1 MALEI
6 RETAIGGKLNDF
18 LNVVDYVYRGDPN
31 YVRPLDMEMKDR
43 LSLKNPF
50 FEHAEGVDLH
60 RAPQRLVR
68 RAHHRADRSR
78 APEAL
83 QRRLRAAS
91 AFWTPSTTPT
101 LAKALLDAASNWLRA
116 RGMKTI
122 RGPLS
127 LSLNDEM
134 GCLVDGFDTPP
145 MIMMPHHRAYQ
156 GGLDRAGRLHQAEG
170 RLRLALPRGRRAAA
184 RAQAHDDIEAM
195 PEVKSRHVDMKN
207 LDADL
212 RIIMDVYNDAWND
225 NWGFVAQTERELSK
239 MAADLKLIA
248 VPELSYI
255 TEIDGEP
262 AAVALALPNLNELIA
277 DMKGKLGPLGL
288 PKLVWRLKVVG
299 PHTARLIILGIKKKF
314 RGHRKYAALERVPVL
329 EDERR
334 RQTPGSRRRRAVVD
348 ARGQRRREHRHQ
360 ADGRQDLQD
369 VPDLRKESVGLVRV
383 PCLARTSRD
392 QRPAAVASAQPIDE
406 REHLR
411 PAESAHD
418 QPMLARKVD
427 E

>member
-6 RETAIGGKLNDF
+6 REIPIGGKLNDF

-31 YVRPLDMEMKDR
+31 FVRPLDMEMKDR

-50 FEHAEGVDLH
+50 FEHAEGTIFTAH
-60 RAPQRLVR
+60 RNGWCVGRITAQI
-68 RAHHRADRSR
+68 DREHLARYKDDTGSFGFLDTIDD
-78 APEAL
+78 PEVA
-83 QRRLRAAS
+83 R
-91 AFWTPSTTPT
+91 
-101 LAKALLDAASNWLRA
+101 ALLDAAGNWLRA

-156 GGLDRAGRLHQAEG
+156 GGLIEKAGFEKLKDAYA
-170 RLRLALPRGRRAAA
+170 LRYHVGDVPPRVRK
-184 RAQAHDDIEAM
+184 AHDDIEAM

-212 RIIMDVYNDAWND
+212 RVIMDVYNDAWND
-225 NWGFVAQTERELSK
+225 NWGFVASTERELSK

-248 VPELSYI
+248 IPELSYI

-288 PKLVWRLKVVG
+288 PKLLWRLKVVG
-299 PHTARLIILGIKKKF
+299 PHTARLIILGIRKKF
-314 RGHRKYAALERVPVL
+314 RNVRKYAALSAFLYAKMNAAGKQLGLEGGELSWTL
-329 EDERR
+329 EDN
-334 RQTPGSRRRRAVVD
+334 
-348 ARGQRRREHRHQ
+348 
-360 ADGRQDLQD
+360 
-369 VPDLRKESVGLVRV
+369 
-383 PCLARTSRD
+383 
-392 QRPAAVASAQPIDE
+392 AAVNTGIKLMGGKIYKTYRLYEKS
-406 REHLR
+406 L
-411 PAESAHD
+411 
-418 QPMLARKVD
+418 
-427 E
+427 

>member
-1 MALEI
+1 MPLEI
-6 RETAIGGKLNDF
+6 RETPIGGKLNDF
-18 LNVVDYVYRGDPN
+18 LNVVDYVYRGDPK

-50 FEHAEGVDLH
+50 FEHADGVIFTAH
-60 RAPQRLVR
+60 RNGWCVGRVTAQV
-68 RAHHRADRSR
+68 DR
-78 APEAL
+78 EH
-83 QRRLRAAS
+83 
-91 AFWTPSTTPT
+91 
-101 LAKALLDAASNWLRA
+101 LARYKDDTGSFGFLDTIDDAEVTKALLDAASNWLRA
-116 RGMKTI
+116 RGMKHI

-145 MIMMPHHRAYQ
+145 MIMMPHHRQYQ
-156 GGLDRAGRLHQAEG
+156 GGLIEQAGFSKLKDAYAWSYQVG
-170 RLRLALPRGRRAAA
+170 DVPA
-184 RAQAHDDIEAM
+184 RVKKATDAIEAM

-225 NWGFVAQTERELSK
+225 NWGFVKSTERELSK

-248 VPELSYI
+248 FPELSYI

-299 PHTARLIILGIKKKF
+299 PHSARLIILGIRKKF
-314 RGHRKYAALERVPVL
+314 RNHRKYAALSAYLYSKMNAAGKRLGIKSGELSWTL
-329 EDERR
+329 EDNAPVNTGIKLMGGKIYKTYRLYEK
-334 RQTPGSRRRRAVVD
+334 A
-348 ARGQRRREHRHQ
+348 
-360 ADGRQDLQD
+360 L
-369 VPDLRKESVGLVRV
+369 
-383 PCLARTSRD
+383 
-392 QRPAAVASAQPIDE
+392 
-406 REHLR
+406 
-411 PAESAHD
+411 
-418 QPMLARKVD
+418 
-427 E
+427 